1 MHNNF
6 EDSRPL
12 LTVDSVVFGLDESNK
27 LRVLLIQRAYDPF
40 AGFWALPG
48 GFVKKDENLELAA
61 RRELEEETGVKDI
74 YIEQL
79 YTFGNFDRDPRG
91 RVVSVAY
98 YALINLKNH
107 PVKASTDAKNAAWFK
122 LDEIPELAFDHQEIL
137 EKASERIR
145 AKVLYKPIGF
155 ELLPEKFTLSD
166 LQKLYESILG
176 QQLNRRNFRSK
187 MLKMELLEEVERQT
201 NVSHRPAQL
210 YKFNKKKYEELS
222 QKDGKFIF
230 EIRFQQ
236 RDSKG
241 EEHEED

>member
-1 MHNNF
+1 MNNSF
-6 EDSRPL
+6 EHPKPS
-12 LTVDSVVFGLDESNK
+12 LTVDCVVFGLDESNE
-27 LRVLLIQRAYDPF
+27 LRVLLIQRAYKPF
-40 AGFWALPG
+40 AGSWALPG
-48 GFVKKDENLELAA
+48 GFVKIDEDLESAA
-61 RRELEEETGVKDI
+61 RRELEEETAVRDI

-122 LDEIPELAFDHQEIL
+122 FDEIPELAFDHKEIL
-137 EKASERIR
+137 VKAIDRIR

-187 MLKMELLEEVERQT
+187 MLKLDLLEEAERQT
-201 NVSHRPAQL
+201 KVSHRPAQL
-210 YKFNKKKYEELS
+210 YKFNKRKYEELS
-222 QKDGKFIF
+222 RKDGKFIF

-241 EEHEED
+241 EEDEID